1 VLLTAT
7 ALLNGLLGATFGIW
21 FRFQVLIPLIAMALV
36 EVEILKQTGMG
47 SVLWSAIV
55 LITVL
60 EIGYLIGSS
69 LGTLWRHSG
78 RERVLRDFTQAQPR
92 RSSHH

>member
-1 VLLTAT
+1 MSLTAT

-36 EVEILKQTGMG
+36 EVAILKQTGMG
-47 SVLWSAIV
+47 SVLLSAIV

-60 EIGYLIGSS
+60 EFGYLIGSS
-69 LGTLWRHSG
+69 LGTLWRYAG
-78 RERVLRDFTQAQPR
+78 RERVLPNFTKPAPR
-92 RSSHH
+92 